1 MIKVRNFPS
10 PTDVLLSNSGE
21 WVWDE
26 DSHQLMTL
34 NGENVAS
41 IRLIRW
47 DEAGARFYS
56 YKYVDSSGVVHFSHV
71 EWERVDS

>member
-1 MIKVRNFPS
+1 MIKVRNRSS
-10 PTDVLLSNSGE
+10 PVDAVFGESAE

-26 DSHQLMTL
+26 DSHQLTTL
-34 NGENVAS
+34 NGENVVS
-41 IRLIRW
+41 VRLIRQ
-47 DEAGARFYS
+47 DETGARFYS